1 MRIMLFAHGLRGDV
15 WPLVALGW
23 TLARRDHE
31 VTIAVTEEFRPL
43 AERAGLR
50 TSHLP
55 FDMMAWLETPEGQR
69 LLRSGGPRLLY
80 GIQRQYARYAEEF
93 DAAYIAA
100 AGEAEA
106 LVATVLTW
114 DRALALGDLL
124 GAPMGVVFTH
134 PAAPSTEY
142 EPLALSGGRRLSP
155 ALRRISHELAASV
168 WWRGG
173 VAASTRTFRGK
184 LGLPPD
190 RRRTDRRF
198 LSSEML
204 GLHTCSPTL
213 FPRPSDWMDSLTM
226 TPAWQMPA
234 ALRDDLREG
243 LPAALEAWLDA
254 GEPPIFLGFGSM
266 PVLEPEPLLADIA
279 DVAGKLGR
287 RAIVSRNCVPP
298 GGALPDHLWVVDA
311 VDHDRLF
318 SRCAAVVHH
327 GGIGSLNSSLR
338 AGRPTMVCSVF
349 VDQPWW
355 GERVRRLGVGA
366 HVPFRKL
373 DRKRLEAGLRTLLD
387 PSVGARAAALGE
399 AIRAEGDGLPEAT
412 EILEGWL
419 LATRRKSNSPTPSAN
434 GRGDTRVVPER
445 GRRTDTRSNR
455 VPVVDPTK
463 PRRVRRALIEPLAR
477 SEAGRW
483 WLINVSPKLDRLV
496 FRLSGGRFTTIPAH
510 ILTLTHT
517 GARTG
522 QKRENLLTYFTD
534 GGDLIVMAS
543 NYGRER
549 HPGWYYNVKANPEVE
564 VCAAGRRGR
573 YRARIT
579 TGEDR
584 ERLWRLAKAL
594 TKTYADYEDRAAGR
608 TIPVV
613 RLMPVD
619 ETYA

>member
-1 MRIMLFAHGLRGDV
+1 MRVTLFAHGLRGDV

-23 TLARRDHE
+23 NLTRRDHD
-31 VTIAVTEEFRPL
+31 VTIAVTDEFRPL

-50 TSHLP
+50 TARLP

-69 LLRSGGPRLLY
+69 LLRNGGPRLLY

-100 AGEAEA
+100 AGEAEG

-114 DRALALGDLL
+114 DRALALSDHLR
-124 GAPMGVVFTH
+124 APMAVVFTH
-134 PAAPSTEY
+134 PAAPSAEY

-155 ALRRISHELAASV
+155 ALRRISHKVAASV

-173 VAASTRTFRGK
+173 VGASTRAFRHK

-204 GLHTCSPTL
+204 GLHTCGPTL
-213 FPRPSDWMDSLTM
+213 FPRPSDWMDNLKM

-243 LPAALEAWLDA
+243 LPADLEDWLDE
-254 GEPPIFLGFGSM
+254 GEPPLFLGFGSM

-279 DVAGKLGR
+279 GVASKLGR

-298 GGALPDHLWVVDA
+298 GLDAIPDHLWAVDA

-327 GGIGSLNSSLR
+327 GGIGSLSSSLR

-373 DRKRLEAGLRTLLD
+373 DRERLEAGLRTLLD
-387 PSVGARAAALGE
+387 PAVRARASALGE
-399 AIRAEGDGLPEAT
+399 TIRAEGDGLGEAT
-412 EILEGWL
+412 GLLEDWL
-419 LATRRKSNSPTPSAN
+419 LADRNRRLSFPTPSAN
-434 GRGDTRVVPER
+434 GRR
-445 GRRTDTRSNR
+445 GIARER
-455 VPVVDPTK
+455 VP
-463 PRRVRRALIEPLAR
+463 
-477 SEAGRW
+477 
-483 WLINVSPKLDRLV
+483 
-496 FRLSGGRFTTIPAH
+496 
-510 ILTLTHT
+510 
-517 GARTG
+517 
-522 QKRENLLTYFTD
+522 
-534 GGDLIVMAS
+534 
-543 NYGRER
+543 
-549 HPGWYYNVKANPEVE
+549 
-564 VCAAGRRGR
+564 
-573 YRARIT
+573 
-579 TGEDR
+579 
-584 ERLWRLAKAL
+584 
-594 TKTYADYEDRAAGR
+594 
-608 TIPVV
+608 
-613 RLMPVD
+613 
-619 ETYA
+619 

>member
-1 MRIMLFAHGLRGDV
+1 MRITLFAHGLRGDV

-23 TLARRDHE
+23 NLARRDHD
-31 VTIAVTEEFRPL
+31 VTIAVTDEFRPL

-69 LLRSGGPRLLY
+69 LLGSGGPRLLY

-100 AGEAEA
+100 AGEAEG

-124 GAPMGVVFTH
+124 RAPMGVVFTH
-134 PAAPSTEY
+134 PAAPSAEY

-155 ALRRISHELAASV
+155 MLRRVSHELAASV

-173 VAASTRTFRGK
+173 VAASTRGFRSK

-243 LPAALEAWLDA
+243 LPADLEAWLDA
-254 GEPPIFLGFGSM
+254 GEPPVFLGFGSM
-266 PVLEPEPLLADIA
+266 PVVEPEPLLADIA
-279 DVAGKLGR
+279 SVAGKLGQR
-287 RAIVSRNCVPP
+287 VIVSRNCVPL
-298 GGALPDHLWVVDA
+298 GLDALPDHLWAVDA

-318 SRCAAVVHH
+318 PRCAAVVHH
-327 GGIGSLNSSLR
+327 GGIGSLHSSLR
-338 AGRPTMVCSVF
+338 AGCPTMVCSVF

-373 DRKRLEAGLRTLLD
+373 DRERLEAGMRTLLD
-387 PSVGARAAALGE
+387 PAVGARATALGDR
-399 AIRAEGDGLPEAT
+399 IWAEGDGLPEAT
-412 EILEGWL
+412 AILEDWL
-419 LATRRKSNSPTPSAN
+419 LADRKRRLSLPIPSAI
-434 GRGDTRVVPER
+434 
-445 GRRTDTRSNR
+445 GRRH
-455 VPVVDPTK
+455 V
-463 PRRVRRALIEPLAR
+463 
-477 SEAGRW
+477 EAGE
-483 WLINVSPKLDRLV
+483 S
-496 FRLSGGRFTTIPAH
+496 A
-510 ILTLTHT
+510 
-517 GARTG
+517 
-522 QKRENLLTYFTD
+522 
-534 GGDLIVMAS
+534 
-543 NYGRER
+543 
-549 HPGWYYNVKANPEVE
+549 
-564 VCAAGRRGR
+564 
-573 YRARIT
+573 
-579 TGEDR
+579 
-584 ERLWRLAKAL
+584 
-594 TKTYADYEDRAAGR
+594 
-608 TIPVV
+608 
-613 RLMPVD
+613 VD
-619 ETYA
+619 VHAP